1 MHTSNTS
8 SNTHNHGVT
17 RFTQIENVAL
27 PVTMS
32 SREIADLVSSR
43 HDSVKRTIERLAEK
57 GFIGTPP
64 VVEYLDG
71 LGRPAIQYQVGKRD
85 SFVVVAQLSPSFT
98 ATLVDRWQELEEQVA
113 RPFQIPATYAEALQI
128 AADQAKENQHLQLV
142 ILKQAPKVAAIKRLA
157 AAEGAICITDAAKHL
172 QVRPKVLFDYLALNR
187 WIYRRGGSSRWIGM
201 EPRITSGFL
210 VHKVTSL
217 KPDAETGAE
226 RAAFQPLITPKGL
239 ARLAEKNIGASL

>member
-1 MHTSNTS
+1 MLFRSCCFIQYQIADTKKPTARSASSTTVYQRGAIMNTITTS
-8 SNTHNHGVT
+8 SNTGPGATH
-17 RFTQIENVAL
+17 FAQIENVAL

-128 AADQAKENQHLQLV
+128 AADQRSEEHTSELQS
-142 ILKQAPKVAAIKRLA
+142 Q
-157 AAEGAICITDAAKHL
+157 
-172 QVRPKVLFDYLALNR
+172 
-187 WIYRRGGSSRWIGM
+187 
-201 EPRITSGFL
+201 
-210 VHKVTSL
+210 
-217 KPDAETGAE
+217 
-226 RAAFQPLITPKGL
+226 
-239 ARLAEKNIGASL
+239 